1 MNLKR
6 GLLGF
11 LLSSTREVGIMS
23 PSQSRT
29 MTLAL
34 TLCLGGVL
42 AIASAVKQPNLSTT
56 VTTYALGD

>member
-1 MNLKR
+1 
-6 GLLGF
+6 
-11 LLSSTREVGIMS
+11 MS

-34 TLCLGGVL
+34 ILCLGGVL